1 MKEFIAGILGL
12 VALVLMF
19 YILVLAGD
27 WYNKLI
33 SYAWQENPMMVAFLV
48 LLYLF
53 FVMSLSFSAL
63 VILVV
68 AFGDANARVLER
80 SNNRKD

>member
-1 MKEFIAGILGL
+1 
-12 VALVLMF
+12 MF

-33 SYAWQENPMMVAFLV
+33 SYAWRESPMMVAV
-48 LLYLF
+48 LILFYLF

-68 AFGDANARVLER
+68 AFGEATCK
-80 SNNRKD
+80 SIGKK

>member
-1 MKEFIAGILGL
+1 LKELFTGL
-12 VALVLMF
+12 LSLAVLFLMF

-48 LLYLF
+48 LFYLF
-53 FVMSLSFSAL
+53 FVISLSFSAL

-68 AFGDANARVLER
+68 AFGEATCK
-80 SNNRKD
+80 SIGKK